1 MTGNGLAVALSGFAQ
16 ALRDKGVPANTARVL
31 AGADALTAFARCGRD
46 ELYWALRL
54 CLCADR
60 GHLRVFDEVFAAW
73 FGMAPPEAEPARA
86 EPARAEPAR
95 AEAVMVPVTGEASGD
110 DPAPHSAGTE
120 DRLSTWDSDGLDPA
134 GRAEIDGYLAR
145 LGQPWPER
153 RSPRYVPGG
162 RYRLDVRATVR
173 AMCRTGGEPVRPR
186 HRRHGVEPRR
196 LLVLVDVS
204 ASMAEHCDGLLRFCH
219 AAVRARP
226 GTVEVFTLGTRFT
239 RATAALAH
247 ADPAV
252 AIRAVERGG
261 GTTLGRALLDFLR
274 RWSGHR
280 AVRAATIVVASD
292 GWESG
297 PVDLLERQIARLR
310 LLSYRLLWL
319 NPQAGAAGFALAA
332 PGLRRVLPL
341 VDGYLEGAALYDL
354 ADRIT
359 AP

>member
-31 AGADALTAFARCGRD
+31 AGADALTAFAECGRD

-60 GHLRVFDEVFAAW
+60 THLPVFDEVFAAW
-73 FGMAPPEAEPARA
+73 FGMAPPGTEPVETEPVQAVTVAESGEA
-86 EPARAEPAR
+86 
-95 AEAVMVPVTGEASGD
+95 TGEDGTA
-110 DPAPHSAGTE
+110 HSAGTADPSGIRE
-120 DRLSTWDSDGLDPA
+120 AGGLSPEQ
-134 GRAEIDGYLAR
+134 RAEIDGYLAR

-196 LLVLVDVS
+196 LLMLVDVS
-204 ASMAEHCDGLLRFCH
+204 ASMAEYCDGLLRFCH

-247 ADPAV
+247 ADPEV
-252 AIRAVERGG
+252 AIRAVDRGG

-319 NPQAGAAGFALAA
+319 NPQAGGAGFALAA

-341 VDGYLEGAALYDL
+341 VDGYLEGAALHDL
-354 ADRIT
+354 ADRIA